1 MTNLVVP
8 ALRHLAETV
17 LDLRERVKLA
27 LASELAQ
34 AVAAAVRDVVAAT
47 LRGDGRLTPE
57 PARPAG
63 PWGDDPWADEPE
75 PVVYQPSSSGGSG
88 LAGRLPVA
96 VPPLLAAAVGL
107 GRWWLRRRGT
117 WLGAL
122 TLVVVV
128 TAAGAVGGPAVRLGL
143 AVAAGSAEL
152 VAVPDLLARAADR
165 YGDI

>member
-1 MTNLVVP
+1 
-8 ALRHLAETV
+8 LAESV

-34 AVAAAVRDVVAAT
+34 AVTAAVRDVVAAG
-47 LRGDGRLTPE
+47 LRGDGRLTAE
-57 PARPAG
+57 PVRPSG
-63 PWGDDPWADEPE
+63 PWGDDPWADEPD
-75 PVVYQPSSSGGSG
+75 PLVYESPSSGVTGH
-88 LAGRLPVA
+88 AGRLPVA

-122 TLVVVV
+122 TLVLVA
-128 TAAGAVGGPAVRLGL
+128 TAAGAVGGPVVRLGL

-165 YGDI
+165 YGEI